1 MSNYRRKIFQLTENG
16 TNKIRIKRLI
26 LLELEEELI
35 FMPLIPTEYFHPQ
48 YDVMSIFPPPA
59 WSQFTHQ
66 AAKLAP
72 VVVGEGVGGAEEEA
86 VGRHQGAVPGVQDR
100 HRVQAGPETWAHQ
113 HLTANIIQV

>member
-1 MSNYRRKIFQLTENG
+1 MSNYRRKIFQLTGNG

-59 WSQFTHQ
+59 LSQLTHQ

-72 VVVGEGVGGAEEEA
+72 VVGGEGLGGAEEEA

-113 HLTANIIQV
+113 YLTANIIQV

>member
-1 MSNYRRKIFQLTENG
+1 MSNYRRKIFQLTGNG

-35 FMPLIPTEYFHPQ
+35 FMPLIEYFHPQ
-48 YDVMSIFPPPA
+48 DDVMSIFPPPA
-59 WSQFTHQ
+59 WSQLTHQ

-72 VVVGEGVGGAEEEA
+72 VVGGEGVGGAEEEA
-86 VGRHQGAVPGVQDR
+86 VCRHQGAVPGVQDR